1 MKIPASLVVLIVLG
15 GGGQAQSLL
24 FEKQAIEL
32 VKRTP
37 VSTLE
42 ERMPGRPFVDWFSST
57 VGVEAGVVWQLSE
70 CEQLSGER
78 EAGADIPACVEAN
91 ALLSDGRKVIVRVAV
106 GTFKKG
112 VTGDPGFFYAI
123 IAERDQ
129 FLSLNRLRDLPV
141 GLRSPEKLKDRV
153 EIIQPEPPVRATVER
168 SPEPIA
174 NTSPPVEPPPRP
186 LPTPGRSI
194 LRISEGS
201 LLGTAI
207 KKVGPVYPTA
217 AKDVNAWGQVQVLVT
232 IAPNGRVEE
241 ARAVS
246 GHLLLRKAAVAAAR
260 QWVFLPTTLNR
271 EPVSSRGIISFDF
284 PHP

>member
-1 MKIPASLVVLIVLG
+1 MKFPASLVALIALAAF
-15 GGGQAQSLL
+15 GQAQTLQ

-57 VGVEAGVVWQLSE
+57 VGVQAGVVWQLSE

-78 EAGADIPACVEAN
+78 EPGADIPACVEAN
-91 ALLSDGRKVIVRVAV
+91 ALLTDGRKVIVRVAV

-129 FLSLNRLRDLPV
+129 FLSLNRLRDLPL
-141 GLRSPEKLKDRV
+141 GLRSPEKLKDQIEVIPV
-153 EIIQPEPPVRATVER
+153 EGPTHVSVDRLPEKAPESAT
-168 SPEPIA
+168 PI
-174 NTSPPVEPPPRP
+174 EPPPRP
-186 LPTPGRSI
+186 LPTPSI
-194 LRISEGS
+194 LRISEGA
-201 LLGTAI
+201 LLGTAV
-207 KKVGPVYPTA
+207 KKVGPVYPPA
-217 AKDVNAWGQVQVLVT
+217 AKDVNAWGQVQVLLT
-232 IAPNGRVEE
+232 ISPDGHVSD

-260 QWVFLPTTLNR
+260 QWVFIPSILNQ
-271 EPVSSRGIISFDF
+271 EPVASRGVITFDF